1 MDDICG
7 VQLFEFGDRYRGEY
21 DRSVE
26 VVKSYYG
33 SVSGFKDELLW
44 AAMWLHR
51 ATDNEVYLNYAID
64 MAHSFGGIGWAMTEF
79 SWDVKY
85 AGIQVMASQVI
96 QAQLSNQNPI
106 HNGCICIHSSSCQF
120 QVSTLS
126 VKCF

>member
-1 MDDICG
+1 MGFCG

-96 QAQLSNQNPI
+96 QVQLSNQNPI
-106 HNGCICIHSSSCQF
+106 HNGCICIDSSSCQL
-120 QVSTLS
+120 QVSTPS
-126 VKCF
+126 MKCF